1 MKSAV
6 VAVVGSSTG
15 ESALEISIVRED
27 THHLGLVIE
36 HPFQVTRDET
46 I

>member
-1 MKSAV
+1 MKSVV
-6 VAVVGSSTG
+6 VAVVVSSTG
-15 ESALEISIVRED
+15 KTALEISIVRED

-36 HPFQVTRDET
+36 HPFQVTRHET